1 MNKNLFN
8 KKKSK
13 LIFDLGIHPYAD
25 TFLEKKHLNKA
36 EPIFPL
42 RCYLNLSNGL
52 IFNDIV
58 TSSEERYNL
67 YDYSY
72 TSSNSAYSR
81 NYWKKYSNYIDL
93 FFKKKKE
100 IKILEVGSND
110 GFLLKKLK
118 NKGYKTYG
126 VDASRY
132 MVKLA
137 LKNKIKTFKYVFNKN
152 NSKKIKK
159 KTGKVNLIIANN
171 VFNHSNDPIDFI
183 IGADNLLKDFGYF
196 IVEVP
201 YWKKLVQNNQFDQI
215 YHEHITYLT
224 AKSFLNLIK
233 FSNLKI
239 IDILET
245 EYHGGSIR
253 FVCKKFGPSN
263 KKVINKFL
271 KEENELKLFKKKTYK
286 NLMNKIIKSK
296 FIFVEKL
303 INLKKRGYKI
313 IGIGAA
319 AKANTLI
326 NFLNLDNN
334 LIDFITEAS
343 PYKIGKFTPLSRI
356 PIKNDKA
363 IKKIK
368 GKFYAIIFSWNI
380 SGIIK
385 KKLIKIN
392 KRIKFLDFKA

>member
-1 MNKNLFN
+1 MYKKLFN
-8 KKKSK
+8 KKKAK
-13 LIFDLGIHPYAD
+13 LIFDLGIHPFAD
-25 TFLEKKHLNKA
+25 TFLDKNHLKKN
-36 EPIFPL
+36 EPTYPL

-72 TSSNSAYSR
+72 TSSNSSYSR
-81 NYWKKYSNYIDL
+81 NYWIKYSKYIDL
-93 FFKKKKE
+93 FFKKKKDT
-100 IKILEVGSND
+100 KILEIGSND
-110 GFLLKKLK
+110 GFLLKNLK
-118 NKGYKTYG
+118 KYGYKTFG

-132 MVKLA
+132 MVSIS
-137 LKNKIKTFKYVFNKN
+137 LKNKINTFQYIFNKI

-159 KTGKVNLIIANN
+159 KIGKVNIIIANN
-171 VFNHSNDPIDFI
+171 VFNHSNDPLDFI
-183 IGADNLLKDFGYF
+183 FGVDNLLKDFGYF
-196 IVEVP
+196 IIEIP
-201 YWKKLVQNNQFDQI
+201 YWKNLVQNKQFDQI

-253 FVCKKFGPSN
+253 FVCKKFGNSN
-263 KKVINKFL
+263 KKIINKFL
-271 KEENELKLFKKKTYK
+271 KEENKLKLFSTKTYK
-286 NLMNKIIKSK
+286 NMMTKIIKAK
-296 FIFVEKL
+296 YNFIKKL
-303 INLKKRGYKI
+303 INLRMQGYKI
-313 IGIGAA
+313 VGIGAA

-334 LIDFITEAS
+334 LIDFITDAS

-356 PIKNDKA
+356 PIKNDNE
-363 IKKIK
+363 IKKIN
-368 GKFYAIIFSWNI
+368 GKFYAIILSWNI
-380 SGIIK
+380 SKILK
-385 KKLIKIN
+385 KKLVKIN
-392 KRIKFLDFKA
+392 KKIKFLDFKV